1 MGKDINGLI
10 KIEFPQYGTREVCR
24 IIVPCYGK
32 FVELKGVIWQ
42 RQGNSTVM
50 LDGNALTKQ
59 QKRKNE
65 KLQVELGQ
73 IAEKNLEQVSESL
86 LQASEVQTAVAA
98 AFAES
103 LKKKKKDKTVKVK
116 KNAVQTSSIRLHSH
130 LEEESDAEVL
140 TYLSLLDNGGYV
152 LENEFSDMDNA
163 IITLTIYANEIGG
176 SLLLCYENAFV
187 NRIPLKILLQKKRN
201 YIYKNGVNK
210 DSKLVFVTV
219 ENGEPSIL
227 VRTVRK
233 NNEYLKMYPMAK
245 IKENMDLALKGTSL
259 FSYDFG
265 KVVAWEDHQT
275 A

>member
-1 MGKDINGLI
+1 M
-10 KIEFPQYGTREVCR
+10 
-24 IIVPCYGK
+24 
-32 FVELKGVIWQ
+32 
-42 RQGNSTVM
+42 
-50 LDGNALTKQ
+50 
-59 QKRKNE
+59 
-65 KLQVELGQ
+65 
-73 IAEKNLEQVSESL
+73 
-86 LQASEVQTAVAA
+86 
-98 AFAES
+98 
-103 LKKKKKDKTVKVK
+103 
-116 KNAVQTSSIRLHSH
+116 
-130 LEEESDAEVL
+130 
-140 TYLSLLDNGGYV
+140 SLLDNGGYV

-265 KVVAWEDHQT
+265 KVVAWEVIPEMESEKLQRLYNDNLAHQGCLST
-275 A
+275 AEVISEERELLRAMGWDIG